1 LNGLCGNLLNPP
13 FSHIYIERD
22 ITDHPNTIKILSHF
36 PKSRQVLIKHYK
48 DIFCRSR
55 QNYSLQKQSQNLILA
70 KKRSPFI
77 YQGSPLCQNFGNP
90 NFYYANMAINCV
102 FHCEYCYLQGMY
114 PSANIVVFVNLED
127 IFDVVRMLLKNCP
140 VYLCIS
146 YDTDLL
152 ALEKFLG
159 FSEKWFEFAG
169 FYPHLT
175 VELRTKSAN
184 WSSLEKFT
192 PQENIILA
200 WTLSCDRVWEKYE
213 HGTPSPMQRLNCIE
227 KALAKGFQVRIC
239 FDPIIYIK
247 DWEKQYRELIETVF
261 LKLPADKIKDV
272 SMGSFRIPCGYLKN
286 MRKNKPYSSIINYP
300 FRAANDVYTYPSDLS
315 DKMNS
320 YIHGLL
326 KKYIPEEKIFLW
338 NN

>member
-1 LNGLCGNLLNPP
+1 MISLCENLLNPP
-13 FSHIYIERD
+13 FSHIYIEKD
-22 ITDHPNTIKILSHF
+22 IIDHPNTIKILSHF
-36 PKSRQVLIKHYK
+36 PKSRQVLINHYK
-48 DIFCRSR
+48 DIFNRSR
-55 QNYSLQKQSQNLILA
+55 QNYLLQKQSQNLILA
-70 KKRSPFI
+70 KKRPPFV
-77 YQGSPLCQNFGNP
+77 YEGSPLCQNFGNP
-90 NFYYANMAINCV
+90 NFYYANTAINCV
-102 FHCEYCYLQGMY
+102 FDCEYCYLQGMY

-127 IFDVVRMLLKNCP
+127 IFDDVKKLLKKHP

-159 FSEKWFEFAG
+159 LSEKWFEFSG
-169 FYPHLT
+169 LHPQLT

-184 WSSLEKFT
+184 WNNLEKLT
-192 PQENIILA
+192 PQENTILA
-200 WTLSCDRVWEKYE
+200 WTLPCGRVWEKYE

-227 KALAKGFQVRIC
+227 KAMAKGYQIRLC

-247 DWEKQYRELIETVF
+247 DWEEQYGELIETVF
-261 LKLPADKIKDV
+261 SKLPAGKIKDV
-272 SMGSFRIPCGYLKN
+272 SIGSFRIPCGYLKN
-286 MRKNKPYSSIINYP
+286 MRKIKPYSSIINYP
-300 FRAANDVYTYPSDLS
+300 FRAINDAYTYPPDLS

-320 YIHGLL
+320 YMQGLL